1 MAFLDQ
7 AFDASTIE
15 PLKPYEPIPAGK
27 YLSQAVNSE
36 LRATKDGTGQ
46 SLVFELEIL
55 EGPHA
60 GRKVWERFN
69 LVNRNPQ
76 AVEIAQRSLAAF
88 CRAVGKMNIK
98 DSSELHLLPFIAD
111 VKVKPGKDGY
121 GDSNSVRF
129 LPREGAVGQVV
140 PPSSPAAANA
150 MPWKRSA

>member
-7 AFDASTIE
+7 AFDASSIE
-15 PLKPYEPIPAGK
+15 PLNTYEPLPVGK
-27 YLSQAVNSE
+27 YLAQAVNSE

-46 SLVFELEIL
+46 SLVYELEIL
-55 EGPHA
+55 EGKYA

-76 AVEIAQRSLAAF
+76 AVEIAQRNLAAF

-98 DSSELHLLPFIAD
+98 DSSELHLIPFIAD
-111 VKVKPGKDGY
+111 IKIKPGKDGY

-129 LPREGAVGQVV
+129 LPCEGGVGPVAQA
-140 PPSSPAAANA
+140 PAPAANA